1 MSTPLLRRLAW
12 LLVLPSGLLIG
23 CHSAKPGFT
32 FRPATSTPV
41 ATPAAPVSPAAP
53 AVTSSAVGAPS
64 APAVPLHSAP
74 RPPLRTA
81 AAHPKPAAGPPAVLR
96 QALRPRLVARHQVGH
111 RPSRVRSES
120 GRNTF
125 HIVLGA
131 VLIVSSIVVGL
142 WLGGWLGL
150 GVGAAIML
158 LGDYFLV
165 LGIGGKHA
173 WLEIFQ
179 EFFNM

>member
-1 MSTPLLRRLAW
+1 MSRHYASRRPTP
-12 LLVLPSGLLIG
+12 P
-23 CHSAKPGFT
+23 T
-32 FRPATSTPV
+32 QRPADEGRRPHDT
-41 ATPAAPVSPAAP
+41 
-53 AVTSSAVGAPS
+53 
-64 APAVPLHSAP
+64 LH
-74 RPPLRTA
+74 L
-81 AAHPKPAAGPPAVLR
+81 
-96 QALRPRLVARHQVGH
+96 
-111 RPSRVRSES
+111 
-120 GRNTF
+120 
-125 HIVLGA
+125 ILGV
-131 VLIVSSIVVGL
+131 VLIVGSVLVGL

>member
-1 MSTPLLRRLAW
+1 MSTPSLRRLSLFAG
-12 LLVLPSGLLIG
+12 LLLPSLLSG
-23 CHSAKPGFT
+23 CHSARPTFS
-32 FRPATSTPV
+32 FRPASE
-41 ATPAAPVSPAAP
+41 AAP
-53 AVTSSAVGAPS
+53 AVTLAPVADSAT
-64 APAVPLHSAP
+64 APATLVAAP
-74 RPPLRTA
+74 QQQPPIQPRRAAATTA
-81 AAHPKPAAGPPAVLR
+81 AVARP
-96 QALRPRLVARHQVGH
+96 LRPRLASHRILATPRPATRHHAAR
-111 RPSRVRSES
+111 RPTED
-120 GRNTF
+120 GRRPHDTF

-131 VLIVSSIVVGL
+131 VLIVGSVLVGL